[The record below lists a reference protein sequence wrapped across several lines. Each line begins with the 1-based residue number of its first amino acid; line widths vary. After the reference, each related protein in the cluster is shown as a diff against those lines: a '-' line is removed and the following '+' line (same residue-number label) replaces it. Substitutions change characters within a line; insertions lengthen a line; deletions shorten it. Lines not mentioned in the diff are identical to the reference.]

1 MLLRILLRITNLP
14 SESSFRLLPGLTQ
27 SSVGQHRGYRRH
39 IGPLISCLPI
49 YQIQTKSAE
58 IYLKNG
64 DFQVKK
70 VEKVEFEGKGI
81 EEYQ

>member
-1 MLLRILLRITNLP
+1 MVVGAILDL
-14 SESSFRLLPGLTQ
+14 SFPVSKIIQT
-27 SSVGQHRGYRRH
+27 
-39 IGPLISCLPI
+39 
-49 YQIQTKSAE
+49 QTKSAE